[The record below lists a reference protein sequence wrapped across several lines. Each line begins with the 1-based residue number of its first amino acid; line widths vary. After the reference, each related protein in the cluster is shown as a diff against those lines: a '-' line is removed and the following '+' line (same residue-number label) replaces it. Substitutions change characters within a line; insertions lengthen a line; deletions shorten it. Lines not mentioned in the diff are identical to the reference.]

1 MHNDDTIMR
10 CRVCGLLSSDPPW
23 GYDGVSPTFDF
34 CPCCGVEFGY
44 EDAYLWGHS
53 VGVRNGSQRAQEWM
67 NPEE

>member
-10 CRVCGLLSSDPPW
+10 CRVCGLLQSDPPW

-44 EDAYLWGHS
+44 EDALPLGAQRW
-53 VGVRNGSQRAQEWM
+53 REKWIANGAEWM